1 MRQTDLNI
9 KSGRIEVNS
18 FGVTLNRGIC
28 QQPWNYF
35 LFQFNGGGRSK
46 SILFIGRMCYSFNRN
61 PQLNLFLNRRETNNI
76 RCILSG

>member
-35 LFQFNGGGRSK
+35 YFNSTGADAASQFCSLAECA
-46 SILFIGRMCYSFNRN
+46 ILLTEIPS
-61 PQLNLFLNRRETNNI
+61 LT
-76 RCILSG
+76 SS